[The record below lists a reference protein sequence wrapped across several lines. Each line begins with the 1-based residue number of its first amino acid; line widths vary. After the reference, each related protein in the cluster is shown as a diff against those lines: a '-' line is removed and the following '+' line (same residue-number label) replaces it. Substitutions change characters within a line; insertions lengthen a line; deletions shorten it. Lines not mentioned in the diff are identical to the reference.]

1 MGGHRTKLQF
11 VWPNV
16 QMVGKCRQK
25 SSEALLKI
33 IWSTF
38 TFDNM
43 IASAGVVCESRVLLA
58 CFISGWGA
66 DSSFEADTA
75 YKCTRNWYKI
85 ITKNCAINLLQNVW
99 VWVYNVGT
107 RAQETRWQRG
117 SLRFSN
123 YWTFINII
131 TLLTSSYVYPNVIIL
146 YIYILIYLNLG
157 HYR

>member
-1 MGGHRTKLQF
+1 MMGLLITIVPCRTWNNGRTLDQITVCLTKWSENLC
-11 VWPNV
+11 
-16 QMVGKCRQK
+16 GQK

-38 TFDNM
+38 TFVNM
-43 IASAGVVCESRVLLA
+43 IASAGVVCECRVLLA

-107 RAQETRWQRG
+107 RAQETRWQHG
-117 SLRFSN
+117 SLRFFD
-123 YWTFINII
+123 YWAFINII
-131 TLLTSSYVYPNVIIL
+131 TLLTSS
-146 YIYILIYLNLG
+146 
-157 HYR
+157 